1 MGGIQGD
8 LVKQGKRNVISRFFR
23 AKKDKGRIKAW
34 RLDVDE
40 ILHALNVRLLSH
52 TNMLLII
59 FLQSEPVID
68 ASVVVSVARG
78 DIVNTST
85 VLSDIRQGSGTS
97 HEARDG
103 GMNTHTII
111 SYVQH
116 DMPGD
121 REKGGQIR
129 AVSIVHSR
137 PNHHQVTVRPCP
149 ALRQVG
155 DLCHK

>member
-8 LVKQGKRNVISRFFR
+8 IVKQGKRNVISRFFR
-23 AKKDKGRIKAW
+23 AKKDKGRIAAW

-40 ILHALNVRLLSH
+40 ILHALSVRPLSH

-59 FLQSEPVID
+59 FLQNIPVID
-68 ASVVVSVARG
+68 ASVVVSDARD

-111 SYVQH
+111 SYVHH
-116 DMPGD
+116 DVPGD

-137 PNHHQVTVRPCP
+137 PNHHRLTVRPCP